1 MTSLL
6 FGGGGAPESRDMGRM
21 RAHGSEALPREALEV
36 SLSIRG
42 RLPHAMG
49 CLEAQGCRSAPPKGS
64 LPSSVWR
71 PSKGPAPFACLNHM
85 HNFQTLPLQ

>member
-6 FGGGGAPESRDMGRM
+6 SGGGGAPESRDMGRM
-21 RAHGSEALPREALEV
+21 RACGSEALPREALEV

-49 CLEAQGCRSAPPKGS
+49 CLEAQGCRK
-64 LPSSVWR
+64 R
-71 PSKGPAPFACLNHM
+71 PAQGQPAFQCLEA
-85 HNFQTLPLQ
+85 Q